1 MVINKLNIA
10 NISTSVEKAEKI
22 SKKDKELEK
31 VSQDFE
37 AIFIK
42 RLFDDMDKTI
52 DRKDNMFYGGEAEEI
67 FRSMLNEE
75 RAKDMSKCG
84 GIGLAKII
92 YEQLSRKNE
101 ERNK

>member
-42 RLFDDMDKTI
+42 RLFI
-52 DRKDNMFYGGEAEEI
+52 
-67 FRSMLNEE
+67 L
-75 RAKDMSKCG
+75 
-84 GIGLAKII
+84 
-92 YEQLSRKNE
+92 
-101 ERNK
+101 